1 MSGEKS
7 SLGSQKN
14 NKFKYIFALI
24 FILVFPWLTVN
35 EFFIFVA
42 QTFCYT
48 AIAVIGLN
56 LLLGLSGQMSLG
68 QAGFYALG
76 AYGSALTSLHFGWPL
91 ILSIIF
97 GTLVAA
103 VGGLVV
109 GTYALRTRG
118 LYLAMTTLAF
128 GYVIDILAQ
137 RWVDLTGGTMGLI
150 GISQFEGFGPISG
163 AVMLLYV
170 AGLSLLCAQVISDY
184 INETRIGRGLRAI
197 RESEVFA
204 ASVGIQTQ
212 VWKTLIFGFSAALAG
227 LGGALFV
234 HQSGY
239 VGSDAFTVRLSIAL
253 LIAVVIGGLGSR
265 SGPIIGTLILLGI
278 VELIAGVHK
287 YGLIIYGSFLLVVL
301 LAFPKGASGILESAL
316 GLIRRKEPLVPDS
329 FLDITS
335 EDIELALSGLEQHS
349 TSITLQQVSKS
360 YSGVKAVDKIS
371 IDIKKGQVHGLIG
384 PNGAGKSTVI
394 NMIAGIY
401 VPDNG
406 RVLIGDKDMSGLGVA
421 KRAQSGLVRTF
432 QNLQLIEGVSV
443 LDNVLLGVQSKRGE
457 FKCFANWL
465 MGQPTEIPEKKRA
478 LSILRFLKI
487 AHLANRLPSE
497 LPYGHRKLLELAR
510 AIAQGPRIL
519 LLDEPVAGMN
529 SQEAKEIASV
539 ITRLRER
546 GVTILLVEHNME
558 FVMSVCDQISVLN
571 FGQLIAQGTPTVIQ
585 SNPDV
590 IAAYFGTGKEA

>member
-287 YGLIIYGSFLLVVL
+287 YGLIIYGSILLVVL

>member
-1 MSGEKS
+1 MSDEQSATGWH
-7 SLGSQKN
+7 N
-14 NKFKYIFALI
+14 YNKIKYVFGLVFVLALPWLPINQFYIFI
-24 FILVFPWLTVN
+24 
-35 EFFIFVA
+35 A

-76 AYGSALTSLHFGWPL
+76 AYGSALTSLHFGWP
-91 ILSIIF
+91 IMLSIVF
-97 GTLVAA
+97 GTMVAA
-103 VGGLVV
+103 FGGLVV

-150 GISQFEGFGPISG
+150 GISQFEGFGPVSG
-163 AVMLLYV
+163 AAMLLYV
-170 AGLSLLCAQVISDY
+170 SGLSLLIAQLISDY

-204 ASVGIQTQ
+204 ASVGIQTHI
-212 VWKTLIFGFSAALAG
+212 WKTLIFSFSAALAG

-253 LIAVVIGGLGSR
+253 LIAIVLGGLGSK

-287 YGLIIYGSFLLVVL
+287 YGLIIYGSILLVVL
-301 LAFPKGASGILESAL
+301 LAFPKGASGILESIL
-316 GLIRRKEPLVPDS
+316 GLIRKKDTMVAAS
-329 FLDITS
+329 DIDNAS
-335 EDIELALSGLEQHS
+335 EDIYFALNDLEQQS
-349 TSITLQQVSKS
+349 TSITVQEVSKS
-360 YSGVKAVDKIS
+360 YSGVKAVDNVTVE
-371 IDIKKGQVHGLIG
+371 IKKGEVHGLIG

-406 RVLIGDKDMSGLGVA
+406 KILLGGKDISGYSVA

-443 LDNVLLGVQSKRGE
+443 LDNVLLGIQPQRSE
-457 FKCFANWL
+457 LKCFFYWL
-465 MGQPTEIPEKKRA
+465 LGRPTEIPEKKRA
-478 LSILRFLKI
+478 LSILRFLGI
-487 AHLANRLPSE
+487 LHLVDRLPSE

-510 AIAQGPRIL
+510 AIAQGPRVL

-529 SQEAKEIASV
+529 SQEAQEIASV
-539 ITRLRER
+539 ITRLRDR

-558 FVMSVCDQISVLN
+558 FVMSICDQISVLN
-571 FGQLIAQGTPTVIQ
+571 FGQLIAKGTPPEIQ
-585 SNPDV
+585 SNADV
-590 IAAYFGTGKEA
+590 IKAYFGTGKES

>member
-239 VGSDAFTVRLSIAL
+239 VGSDAYTVRLSIAL

>member
-287 YGLIIYGSFLLVVL
+287 YGLIIYGSILLVVL

-529 SQEAKEIASV
+529 SQEAKEISSV

>member
-35 EFFIFVA
+35 EFFFFVA

-287 YGLIIYGSFLLVVL
+287 YGLIIYGSILLVVL